1 MLAAVSFIMI
11 IVMVVLLTKF
21 KWLPAV
27 VFTTL
32 PIVVALALGIG
43 AEQTLALAAGGISKV
58 LPVAAMFIGSITYF
72 GIMGDVG
79 LFDGFI
85 DFLLSKLKNNIT
97 SMLVVTACVALIT
110 HLDGSGTTTL
120 MITVPALLPIA
131 ERMGIRKQAFAI
143 ICSMSISCFNILPWG
158 GPLGR
163 VGTVLGGLDP
173 VAIWIRS
180 LPMMIFSIVLL
191 FGLCFFVSWDEK
203 RKGFF
208 NPGNGTAGT
217 ASRMV
222 VSEEALALKRPKL
235 VWVNLLLTLG
245 VLALLF
251 LGVPSFLPFLMGT
264 GLALLINYGKDGSKA
279 QTARLKAHA
288 PNILPLVFT
297 IICAGIFLGIFSG
310 SGMVEAMAEVII
322 GLIPTSLGRFVH
334 IIMGILSIPLSLVF
348 DADTKIFGFLPVLIE
363 VAESCGIDPVKAG
376 IAIAYGHN
384 FGVNMCMTSASV
396 YFGLGLYG
404 LEYGEAL
411 RYNWLKMLGVGTLVI
426 LFGAVVGIL

>member
-11 IVMVVLLTKF
+11 IVMIVLLTKF

-32 PIVVALALGIG
+32 PIVVALVLGTG
-43 AEQTLALAAGGISKV
+43 FEETMALAATGITKV
-58 LPVAAMFIGSITYF
+58 LPVAAMFVGSITYF

-97 SMLVVTACVALIT
+97 SMLVISACVALVT

-120 MITVPALLPIA
+120 MITVPALMPIA
-131 ERMGIRKQAFAI
+131 QRMGVRRLPFAFVV
-143 ICSMSISCFNILPWG
+143 SMSIAVFNILPWG

-173 VAIWIRS
+173 VSIWIRS
-180 LPMMIFSIVLL
+180 LPMMIFSVALL
-191 FGLCFFVSWDEK
+191 FGMCFYVSWSEK
-203 RKGFF
+203 RNGFF
-208 NPGNGTAGT
+208 NPTDTSTA
-217 ASRMV
+217 ASRIQL
-222 VSEEALALKRPKL
+222 SAEEQALKRPKL
-235 VWVNLLLTLG
+235 VWVNLLLTIG

-251 LGVPSFLPFLMGT
+251 LGVPSFLPFLIGT

-288 PNILPLVFT
+288 PSILPLVFT

-322 GLIPTSLGRFVH
+322 GLIPTSFGRFVH

-348 DADTKIFGFLPVLIE
+348 DADTKVYGFLPVLIE

-404 LEYGEAL
+404 IEYGEML
-411 RYNWLKMLGVGTLVI
+411 RYNWAKMFIAGTLVI

>member
-1 MLAAVSFIMI
+1 MLAIVSFIMI
-11 IVMVVLLTKF
+11 IVMIVLLTKF

-32 PIVVALALGIG
+32 PIVAALVLGIG
-43 AEQTLALAAGGISKV
+43 FEETLTLAAAGIGKV

-97 SMLVVTACVALIT
+97 SMLLVTACVALVA

-120 MITVPALLPIA
+120 MITVPALMPIA
-131 ERMGIRKQAFAI
+131 LRMGVRRQAFALI
-143 ICSMSISCFNILPWG
+143 VGTSIGVFNILPWG

-173 VAIWIRS
+173 VSIWIRS

-191 FGLCFFVSWDEK
+191 FGLCFYVSWDER

-208 NPGNGTAGT
+208 VSGGSEAF
-217 ASRMV
+217 ASRV
-222 VSEEALALKRPKL
+222 EISAEAQNLKRPKL
-235 VWVNLLLTLG
+235 VWVNLLLTIG
-245 VLALLF
+245 VLILLF
-251 LGVPSFLPFLMGT
+251 IGIPSYLPFLLGT
-264 GLALLINYGKDGSKA
+264 GLALLINFGKEGSKA

-288 PNILPLVFT
+288 PSILPLVFT
-297 IICAGIFLGIFSG
+297 IICAGIFLGIFNG
-310 SGMVEAMAEVII
+310 SGMVEAMAKIII
-322 GLIPTSLGRFVH
+322 GLIPRSLGRFVH

-348 DADTKIFGFLPVLIE
+348 DADTKIFGILPVLIE

-376 IAIAYGHN
+376 IAIGYGHN

-404 LEYGEAL
+404 LEYGEML
-411 RYNWLKMLGVGTLVI
+411 RYNFTKLLAFGTLVV
-426 LFGAVVGIL
+426 LFGALVGVL